1 MSVDDDPS
9 AETPAPEPPGTAT
22 PTPTAGPGHA
32 GLLVA
37 PRYHE
42 LLRDHL
48 RTTEPELWAWF
59 AESALP
65 SRESI
70 QEAEVDLLKTAYR
83 LDGGLHDV
91 LTAYASLAAG
101 QLDLPGNITL
111 YQELGTQERNARV
124 LILGDD
130 VHIVFGGD
138 LLDLLDLGEQQ
149 AVLAH
154 ELAHV
159 ALWQRD
165 ERAFWILDQLVHRL
179 AADPAASE
187 AVDETARRLRLH
199 TEVFADAIAVE
210 VTGNRDDVIASVVK
224 VHSGLRIVDPAAYL
238 RQARQILEA
247 DPSSSRGWTHPE
259 LHVRVGCLAA
269 RSSANAEALIDGLI
283 EGPDELDRVDVLG
296 QLRLQDLAGQVLA
309 SGQRAVMADPSATS
323 SADEIDDDVE
333 LHIETFPL
341 AVQASTGELAD
352 DALTSLEPSVRHFC
366 GALLVDVALAPS
378 GRTTEIAH
386 IAPVAREAD
395 RLGIANEF
403 DKILARATDR
413 SMRDIR
419 KLHAGRED
427 VS

>member
-1 MSVDDDPS
+1 MSADDDPS
-9 AETPAPEPPGTAT
+9 SEAPDADPRGSDLPSPAV
-22 PTPTAGPGHA
+22 GPGHT
-32 GLLVA
+32 GVLVA

-42 LLRDHL
+42 MLRDHL
-48 RTTEPELWAWF
+48 RTTEPELWSWF

-70 QEAEVDLLKTAYR
+70 QEAEIDLLKTAYR
-83 LDGGLHDV
+83 LDGGMHDV
-91 LTAYASLAAG
+91 LTAYAALAAG
-101 QLDLPGNITL
+101 QLDLTGNITL

-130 VHIVFGGD
+130 IHIVFGGD
-138 LLDLLDLGEQQ
+138 LLDLLDLGEQH

-165 ERAFWILDQLVHRL
+165 DRAFWILNQLVHRL

-187 AVDETARRLRLH
+187 AVVETARRLRLH
-199 TEVFADAIAVE
+199 TEVFADAIAAE
-210 VTGNRDDVIASVVK
+210 ITGNRDDVIASVVK

-269 RSSANAEALIDGLI
+269 RTSANAEALINGLI
-283 EGPDELDRVDVLG
+283 EGPDELDRVDVSG

-309 SGQRAVMADPSATS
+309 SGQRAVMAGPSVRRS
-323 SADEIDDDVE
+323 DGIDRDVQ

-341 AVQASTGELAD
+341 AVQTSTEELAD
-352 DALTSLEPSVRHFC
+352 EALTSLEPSVRHFC

-378 GRTTEIAH
+378 GRSTEIAH

-395 RLGIANEF
+395 RLGVANEF
-403 DKILARATDR
+403 DKILARATER

-427 VS
+427 AS